1 MKRALLALADGRVF
15 EGFSLG
21 AGGEATGEVV
31 FNTAMTGYQEI
42 LTDPSYKGQL
52 VTMTYPL
59 IGNYGIN
66 DEDME
71 SRRPWVE
78 GLIVKEGSSVPS
90 NWRARM
96 TLDDYLKHYGIV
108 GIQGVD
114 TRALTRHLRD
124 HGAQEGVIS
133 SVDLDP
139 ARLVA
144 KAQASPGLVGR
155 DLVKEVTCAE
165 PFYWDEALWD
175 RVRGYSASPAPR
187 FSVVAFDSGIKR
199 NILRQLTNLGC
210 KVTVIPAS
218 ASAGE
223 VLALGPDGIFLS
235 NGPGDPEGVPYL
247 IETVRR
253 LIGKKPL
260 FGICLGHQILGLAF
274 GGRTYKLRFGHH
286 GANHPVKELATG
298 RVEVTSQNHG
308 FAVEMAS
315 LEGKGIE
322 LTHVNLNDGTV
333 EGMRHRELPVFSVQ
347 YHPEASPGPHD
358 SHYLFHRFIALME
371 QRGASGMKVPQRK
384 EGR

>member
-1 MKRALLALADGRVF
+1 MKQALLALADGRVF

-21 AGGEATGEVV
+21 AGGEAAGEVV

-42 LTDPSYKGQL
+42 LTDPSYKGQI

-66 DEDME
+66 DEDVE
-71 SRRPWVE
+71 SRRPWVD
-78 GLIVKEGSSVPS
+78 GFIVKEASPIPS

-96 TLDDYLKHYGIV
+96 SLDEYLKHHGIV

-144 KAQASPGLVGR
+144 KAQASPGPIGR
-155 DLVKEVTCAE
+155 DLVKEVACAE
-165 PFYWDEALWD
+165 PFQWEEALWD
-175 RVRGYSASPAPR
+175 RSRGYGPPPAPR

-210 KVTVIPAS
+210 KVTVVPAS
-218 ASAGE
+218 ASAEE
-223 VLALGPDGIFLS
+223 VLALRPDGIFLG

-253 LIGKKPL
+253 LIGKKPI

-274 GGRTYKLRFGHH
+274 GGRTYKLPFGHH

-308 FAVEMAS
+308 FAVDMAS
-315 LEGKGIE
+315 LEEKGIE
-322 LTHVNLNDGTV
+322 LTHVSLNDGTA
-333 EGMRHRELPVFSVQ
+333 EGMRHPKLPVFSVQ

-358 SHYLFHRFIALME
+358 SHYLFDRFVALME
-371 QRGASGMKVPQRK
+371 QGGALQKGEPLRK
-384 EGR
+384 GG